1 MKRFAALTVLVALVL
16 ASSYSAYVLG
26 WYRGHEYQAV
36 LSGMSEAKVALSAAR
51 SLRQSDPELALE
63 LLEANI
69 SWMNAMLH
77 DQQLRIPE
85 NERGNF
91 QLVLDGLHSY
101 YDEFATTSPT
111 ADGLD

>member
-1 MKRFAALTVLVALVL
+1 MKRLAAITVVVALVL
-16 ASSYSAYVLG
+16 ASSYSTYVLG

-36 LSGMSEAKVALSAAR
+36 VSGMSEAKVALSAAR

-77 DQQLRIPE
+77 DQQLRIP
-85 NERGNF
+85 NDQRGNF
-91 QLVLDGLHSY
+91 QLVLDSLHSY
-101 YDEFATTSPT
+101 YDEFAATSRPI
-111 ADGLD
+111 DGLD

>member
-1 MKRFAALTVLVALVL
+1 MKRLAALTVLVALVL

-26 WYRGHEYQAV
+26 WYRGHEYQSV
-36 LSGMSEAKVALSAAR
+36 VSGMSEAKVALSAAR
-51 SLRQSDPELALE
+51 SLRQSDPDLALE

-77 DQQLRIPE
+77 DRQLRIPADQ
-85 NERGNF
+85 RGNF
-91 QLVLDGLHSY
+91 ELVLDSLHNY
-101 YDEFATTSPT
+101 YDEFAESAPT